1 MPLIG
6 LDFVYQVLFLLFAL
20 IDFMFEN
27 FNVKL
32 ARYFLL
38 DLVDLID
45 LPVLYAY
52 HLLQLVIFL
61 VQVFESLLLQ
71 SEIVLFLVLYYQKI
85 LELGFFLFLS
95 SHYLLLG
102 QEFRVACNWNV
113 FRMKTLLGG
122 IQSQCRV
129 MECG

>member
-27 FNVKL
+27 FYVKL
-32 ARYFLL
+32 ARYFVL

-52 HLLQLVIFL
+52 HLLQLVVFL
-61 VQVFESLLLQ
+61 VKVFESLLLQ
-71 SEIVLFLVLYYQKI
+71 SKIVLFLVLYD
-85 LELGFFLFLS
+85 
-95 SHYLLLG
+95 
-102 QEFRVACNWNV
+102 
-113 FRMKTLLGG
+113 
-122 IQSQCRV
+122 
-129 MECG
+129 

>member
-27 FNVKL
+27 FYVKL

-45 LPVLYAY
+45 LSVLYAY

-85 LELGFFLFLS
+85 LELGLFLFLS
-95 SHYLLLG
+95 SHYLILG
-102 QEFRVACNWNV
+102 QELRVACNWNV

-122 IQSQCRV
+122 IQS
-129 MECG
+129 